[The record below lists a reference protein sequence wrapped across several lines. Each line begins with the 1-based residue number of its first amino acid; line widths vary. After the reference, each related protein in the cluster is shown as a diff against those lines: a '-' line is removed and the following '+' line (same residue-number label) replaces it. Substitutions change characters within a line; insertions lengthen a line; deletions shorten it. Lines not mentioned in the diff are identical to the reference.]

1 MSGGG
6 WGIGAGG
13 VYMVGRDTSASR
25 VRRQRSVTSKVDSLE
40 REYMEAAAAAA
51 ADAVVVDSV
60 TVKLE
65 LQRAQAAALPTHRA
79 TGQLHG
85 HRPPVLVL
93 PLPATALATRWAHA
107 GGRLHQQCRKEH
119 RCVAAILS
127 FWSVPSRATSPAP
140 EPEQPQPCATAPG
153 PNLRRGTVWIHL
165 AVVHTL
171 AARRFART
179 AAEWC

>member
-1 MSGGG
+1 
-6 WGIGAGG
+6 
-13 VYMVGRDTSASR
+13 VVPGRDTSASR
-25 VRRQRSVTSKVDSLE
+25 VRRQRSVTSKVDLLE

-127 FWSVPSRATSPAP
+127 FWSVPSHASL
-140 EPEQPQPCATAPG
+140 
-153 PNLRRGTVWIHL
+153 LRRNPHRPDLVPPRPAQTYGVAQCGAISQSSARWRLGDSL
-165 AVVHTL
+165 APQ
-171 AARRFART
+171 RSG
-179 AAEWC
+179 AELS